1 LGRKQ
6 TQAGLYNV
14 AKILMVE
21 DNLDLATI
29 VADCLRTERHVVE
42 AVTDGQEALEY
53 LRIAQFEL
61 VLMDWELP
69 GLSGVEVIKQ
79 YRAAGGKTPIIML
92 TGKSSVD
99 DKEIGFDV
107 GADDYL
113 PKPFDT
119 RELVVRVRALLRRQP
134 TSNTNLLKI
143 GDLELDPVKFRL
155 TKAGQHAHLTPK
167 DFSLLEFFMRHPDEI
182 FSAEQLIA
190 RVWDFDSEA
199 SSEGLRVAI
208 RRIRKV
214 VDTTDSA
221 ADSLIENIARV
232 GYRLRLPNNGT
243 K

>member
-1 LGRKQ
+1 M
-6 TQAGLYNV
+6 
-14 AKILMVE
+14 AKILLVE

-29 VADCLRTERHVVE
+29 VADSLRAERHVVE
-42 AVTDGQEALEY
+42 AVADGQEALEF
-53 LRIAQFEL
+53 LRIAGFEL
-61 VLMDWELP
+61 VLMDWDLP
-69 GLSGVEVIKQ
+69 SLSGVEVIKQ
-79 YRAAGGKTPIIML
+79 YRATGGRTPIIML
-92 TGKSSVD
+92 TGKSTIT
-99 DKEIGFDV
+99 DKEQGFDV

-113 PKPFDT
+113 PKPFEV
-119 RELVVRVRALLRRQP
+119 RELIVRIRALLRRQP
-134 TSNTNLLKI
+134 TSNTNVLQI
-143 GDLELDPVKFRL
+143 GDLQLDPVKFRL

-167 DFSLLEFFMRHPDEI
+167 DFALLEFFMRHPDEI
-182 FSAEQLIA
+182 FSPEQLIA

-232 GYRLRLPNNGT
+232 GYRLRVTEAKT